1 MPSTRSH
8 PKVVLILGRFTDER
22 KPVLDALRDELRK
35 RDYLPVLFDF
45 QKPDNKDLT
54 GTVSTLANMARFIIA
69 DLTDPSSV
77 PHELAIVIP
86 GTIVPVQTI
95 LLDGQREYAMFADL
109 KRRYHW
115 VLEPYQYES
124 EQSLMEH
131 LVDGVIAP
139 AEAKVKRLRDE
150 L

>member
-1 MPSTRSH
+1 M
-8 PKVVLILGRFTDER
+8 
-22 KPVLDALRDELRK
+22 VLDAIRDDLRK

-45 QKPDNKDLT
+45 EKPDSKDLT
-54 GTVSTLANMARFIIA
+54 GTVTTLANMARFIIA

-77 PHELAIVIP
+77 PHELATIIP
-86 GTIVPVQTI
+86 TTLVPVQTI
-95 LLDGQREYAMFADL
+95 LLDGQHEYAMFANL

-115 VLEPYQYES
+115 VLEPYQYRS

-131 LVDGVIAP
+131 LGDGVIAP
-139 AEAKVKRLRDE
+139 AEAKVKGLRDE